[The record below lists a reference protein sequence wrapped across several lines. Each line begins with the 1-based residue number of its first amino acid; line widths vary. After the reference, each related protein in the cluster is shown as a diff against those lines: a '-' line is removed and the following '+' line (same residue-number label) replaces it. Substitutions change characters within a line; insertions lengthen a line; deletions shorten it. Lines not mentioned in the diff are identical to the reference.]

1 MPRRLDE
8 ELVRRFILSLPQASE
23 GTHHGHPD
31 FRVAGKVFAGLAPD
45 RLTVNMRCDPVNL
58 SLLSQQEPEV
68 YRDVWGGKWMGITLS
83 RASPRSVMELLMD
96 AWRLAAPKS
105 LANVKLPK
113 PALPSAKRGTRG
125 KTKSAAKKKA
135 AVRRG

>member
-8 ELVRRFILSLPQASE
+8 ELVRRFILSLPDTSE

-31 FRVAGKVFAGLAPD
+31 FRVAGRIFAGLSPD
-45 RLTVNMRCDPVNL
+45 RHTVNMRCDPVNL
-58 SLLSQQEPEV
+58 SFLTRQAPNV

-83 RASPRSVMELLMD
+83 LAVPRNVMELLMD

-105 LANVKLPK
+105 LANTSLPK
-113 PALPSAKRGTRG
+113 ARVPEGKRDTQAAARRSG
-125 KTKSAAKKKA
+125 AKK
-135 AVRRG
+135 GE